1 MQEKL
6 AITSKTF
13 SAVVRSTKGP
23 LEKKSE
29 TMKERVPTSGIVIL
43 SILYMPTSC
52 SSRVSILLS
61 STPYRQMTMAPASV
75 THQMRTLTTD
85 SIQAKTTF

>member
-1 MQEKL
+1 MQEIS

-29 TMKERVPTSGIVIL
+29 TMKKRVPTSGIVIL
-43 SILYMPTSC
+43 SILYNAHLVQLSC
-52 SSRVSILLS
+52 EHFALLHS
-61 STPYRQMTMAPASV
+61 VQADDNGSGQCYTPNEDPVNR
-75 THQMRTLTTD
+75 
-85 SIQAKTTF
+85 